1 MLQGISYNL
10 LHPEAVMYTVATA
23 LFYPILILLTF
34 ALLYMVFEL
43 GRFTLEMFQRDRNR
57 SLGRIESAAL
67 TAKISKA
74 AGNPPQAV
82 ADLRGI
88 STNWLVRQFVA
99 SLGTGADLSEDRLAK
114 QLIDTEMVA
123 NKRLDRTR
131 IWIRLGPIIG
141 LITTLIPISPALVA
155 LAKGDLEV
163 LSANLVIAFSTTV
176 IALFVSGMAFVISL
190 YRERAY
196 LGDISDIEYALELME
211 EG

>member
-10 LHPEAVMYTVATA
+10 VHPEAMMYTIATA
-23 LFYPILILLTF
+23 LFYPILLLLAG

-43 GRFTLEMFQRDRNR
+43 GRFTLEMARRDRKR
-57 SLGRIESAAL
+57 SLGRIKSAAL
-67 TAKISKA
+67 SARISIEA
-74 AGNPPQAV
+74 RNPAQAV
-82 ADLRGI
+82 TDLGGI
-88 STNWLVRQFVA
+88 SDNWLIRQFIKP
-99 SLGTGADLSEDRLAK
+99 LGSGADLSPERLAK
-114 QLIDTEMVA
+114 QLVETEMLA
-123 NKRLDRTR
+123 TKRLDRTR
-131 IWIRLGPIIG
+131 LWIRLGPIIG

-196 LGDISDIEYALELME
+196 LEDIGDIEYALELVE
-211 EG
+211 E